1 LRDQGRLN
9 EEQLHSFA
17 QQRKIYETTVALSS
31 LCDLPVN
38 LVERALL
45 SDTHELTLVFA
56 KALNLSW
63 QTAMALLFLALPQQ
77 RIHASKLAKLNN
89 EYLLLNVDNSRE
101 VLAVYRA
108 RKLDYE

>member
-1 LRDQGRLN
+1 
-9 EEQLHSFA
+9 
-17 QQRKIYETTVALSS
+17 
-31 LCDLPVN
+31 VN

-89 EYLLLNVDNSRE
+89 EYLLLNVENSRE